1 MIVTTKFNATQWE
14 WTLFITRL
22 RLLFYFVF
30 CTHSICFL
38 TTYQLQM
45 MLGVKAFLNTYFNVL
60 YRSYRVNNK
69 VIDVLYTLMYYYTG
83 ILVVVLR
90 EGGFC
95 TQVYLQ
101 AICCDAHK
109 RSENNKL
116 LWECCISNSTSI
128 GVVFRSLKTKG
139 G

>member
-14 WTLFITRL
+14 WTLFITHL
-22 RLLFYFVF
+22 RILFYFVF
-30 CTHSICFL
+30 CARSICFL

-83 ILVVVLR
+83 ILVVVLC
-90 EGGFC
+90 EGWVLYTGLF
-95 TQVYLQ
+95 
-101 AICCDAHK
+101 AG
-109 RSENNKL
+109 NL
-116 LWECCISNSTSI
+116 L
-128 GVVFRSLKTKG
+128 
-139 G
+139 